1 MTPARMGRSHRPCE
15 FPSKHQEKFWG
26 GFKQIWP
33 DSGVWMVSTAL
44 WRVDRKAGRGKA
56 MGFLSV
62 SIRGDD
68 GVDTEV
74 ATVSWREVE

>member
-1 MTPARMGRSHRPCE
+1 
-15 FPSKHQEKFWG
+15 
-26 GFKQIWP
+26 
-33 DSGVWMVSTAL
+33 MVSTAL